1 LTRWLRCSTDL
12 FPDAMEAQMARS
24 AARFSISTLALL
36 ALAACAAQPTVP
48 APTPPPAIAAPAA
61 PINPDQDF
69 LNRAATGTG
78 AQVELGRLAQ
88 QQGAAPAVRAFGAQI
103 AAEHARMH
111 ARLNSVSQ
119 RLGMVPNATA
129 PDLSGL
135 VALSGP
141 DFDRQFIA
149 DQVKN
154 QREALGLY
162 ESEAEVGQNP
172 RLRSVARESLP
183 MLRRDLRRTE
193 ELAARLGA

>member
-1 LTRWLRCSTDL
+1 
-12 FPDAMEAQMARS
+12 MEAPMARS

-36 ALAACAAQPTVP
+36 ALAACGQTTIAT
-48 APTPPPAIAAPAA
+48 APTPPPAIAATAV

-69 LNRAATGTG
+69 LNRAMTGTG

-88 QQGAAPAVRAFGAQI
+88 QQGTAPSVRAFGAQI

-111 ARLNSVSQ
+111 ARLTTASQ
-119 RLGMVPNATA
+119 RVGMVPTPAA
-129 PDLSGL
+129 PDLSRFA
-135 VALSGP
+135 ALSGP
-141 DFDRQFIA
+141 EFDREFIT

-162 ESEAEVGQNP
+162 ESEAQAGQDP

-183 MLRRDLRRTE
+183 LLRRDLQRTE

>member
-1 LTRWLRCSTDL
+1 
-12 FPDAMEAQMARS
+12 MARS

-36 ALAACAAQPTVP
+36 ALAACAATP
-48 APTPPPAIAAPAA
+48 ATTPAPPPAIAAPAV

-69 LNRAATGTG
+69 LNRAMTGTG
-78 AQVELGRLAQ
+78 GQVELGRLAQ
-88 QQGAAPAVRAFGAQI
+88 QQGTAPSVRAFGAQI

-111 ARLNSVSQ
+111 ARLTTASQ
-119 RLGMVPNATA
+119 RVGIVANPAA
-129 PDLSGL
+129 PDLSRL
-135 VALSGP
+135 AALSGP
-141 DFDRQFIA
+141 EFDREFII

-162 ESEAEVGQNP
+162 ESEAQAGQNP

-183 MLRRDLRRTE
+183 LLRRDLRRTE

>member
-1 LTRWLRCSTDL
+1 
-12 FPDAMEAQMARS
+12 MEAQMTRS

-36 ALAACAAQPTVP
+36 ALAACAAQPTSP
-48 APTPPPAIAAPAA
+48 ATAPAPPPAIAAPAA

-69 LNRAATGTG
+69 INRAMTGTG
-78 AQVELGRLAQ
+78 AQAELGRLAQ
-88 QQGAAPAVRAFGAQI
+88 RQGAAPAVRAFGGQI

-111 ARLNSVSQ
+111 SRLAAVAQ
-119 RLGMVPNATA
+119 RLGMVPDAAA

-135 VALSGP
+135 AALSGAE
-141 DFDRQFIA
+141 FDRQFLA

-162 ESEAEVGQNP
+162 ESEAQAGQNP
-172 RLRSVARESLP
+172 RLRAVAHESLP

-193 ELAARLGA
+193 ELAARLGT